1 MALTTK
7 TIVGRWLSPS
17 QPTSGSGTT
26 PARGKIIF
34 TLSNPITDEL
44 GNQIVAPMPITAN
57 LDFEGRIQ
65 VNLYTTD
72 VLGLNQPETF
82 YRVTEEIRGAHR
94 RTYNITVKSTLSN
107 PTDLAD
113 IAPFNLSPA
122 VSTAVL
128 VKAFNEHIGNYLNV
142 HGIADT
148 RILET
153 QPGALAK
160 ANDARMSA
168 QAYADSLVGVGNQAR
183 PGNTFVF
190 TQLSPT
196 TTWTITHN
204 LNSYPSVTVV
214 DSAGS
219 VVEGDPQ
226 YLSANALT
234 VTFSSAFSGAAYLN

>member
-26 PARGKIIF
+26 PALGKVIF
-34 TLSNPITDEL
+34 TLSNPITDDL

-57 LDFEGRIQ
+57 LDVTGRIK
-65 VNLYTTD
+65 VKLYTTD

-82 YRVTEEIRGAHR
+82 YRVTEEIRGAAR
-94 RTYNITVKSTLSN
+94 RTYNIEIPSTL
-107 PTDLAD
+107 PAETDLAD
-113 IAPFNLSPA
+113 IAPFYLSPG

-128 VKAFNEHIGNYLNV
+128 VKAVNEHISGYLNV

-148 RILET
+148 RELET
-153 QPGALAK
+153 KGGAQTK
-160 ANDARMSA
+160 AQAARMSA

-190 TQLSPT
+190 TQLSPQT
-196 TTWTITHN
+196 VWSITHN

-214 DSAGS
+214 DSAGT

>member
-1 MALTTK
+1 MALTTR

-17 QPTSGSGTT
+17 QPTSGSGVT
-26 PARGKIIF
+26 PARGKVIF
-34 TLSNPITDEL
+34 TLSNSITDEL
-44 GNQIVAPMPITAN
+44 GNQIVAPLPITAN
-57 LDFEGRIQ
+57 LDVDGRIQ
-65 VNLYTTD
+65 VRLYTTD

-82 YRVTEEIRGAHR
+82 YRVTEEIKGASR
-94 RTYNITVKSTLSN
+94 RTYNITIDSTLAN
-107 PTDLAD
+107 PTDIAD
-113 IAPFNLSPA
+113 LAPFHLSPSI
-122 VSTAVL
+122 STATL
-128 VKAFNEHIGNYLNV
+128 VRAFNEHVGAYLDV
-142 HGIADT
+142 HGIIDT
-148 RILET
+148 RTLET
-153 QPGALAK
+153 QTGAQTK
-160 ANDARMSA
+160 ANAARISA

-190 TQLSPT
+190 NQASPA

-226 YLSANALT
+226 YLSSNAMT